1 MQNSDASC
9 KVLIA
14 AVEHDTTT
22 AQENKEKDGCSVRRT
37 DAEGSQ
43 KIQRPNANA
52 TKAYVF
58 FAGRKVQVHGF
69 SIRQQQTT
77 AKPGGIP
84 TPCTQGSSTTIIQM
98 RSDTMQLAEVTA
110 MEAYALGCYCYSQFT
125 ATRNRPMVTWLDR
138 QVGNQRLGR
147 RTRVV

>member
-1 MQNSDASC
+1 M
-9 KVLIA
+9 L
-14 AVEHDTTT
+14 
-22 AQENKEKDGCSVRRT
+22 KEARKYRDLT
-37 DAEGSQ
+37 LTQ
-43 KIQRPNANA
+43 KQMA

-58 FAGRKVQVHGF
+58 FAGRKVQVQHGF

-84 TPCTQGSSTTIIQM
+84 TPHSTQRSSTIIIIQM

>member
-1 MQNSDASC
+1 M
-9 KVLIA
+9 
-14 AVEHDTTT
+14 
-22 AQENKEKDGCSVRRT
+22 RWT

-52 TKAYVF
+52 KADGYESVRF
-58 FAGRKVQVHGF
+58 FFFCWQKGAGAAWLQHPAAADNSKTGRNPH
-69 SIRQQQTT
+69 TT
-77 AKPGGIP
+77 
-84 TPCTQGSSTTIIQM
+84 QRFSTTIIQM